1 MDTKDSYKQVVKSF
15 SLFGGVQV
23 FDVIIGLIRSKVLA
37 VLLGTVGVGLN
48 NLMQQPLNLIGTA
61 TGLGIGFSGVHDIAA
76 AKEENDD
83 EKISKTMVTVKRWAW
98 VTGIFGTLVVIFFS
112 SLLYKLTFSKEDIG
126 ANYSFDY
133 KHFIFLSV
141 ILLFTAMSSAQTAVL
156 RGIRKLKDTAKTGLF
171 GSFFG
176 LILTIPLY
184 YFYGIKG
191 IVPALII
198 AAAVNLF
205 FSWYYSRKVMV
216 MPVRISYRQSF
227 EDGIDMAKLGFIF
240 SLSTLISLFT
250 TYLMSLFLN
259 HYANKSEVGLYTA
272 GVNMTYR
279 YVGLIFTA
287 ISVDYFP
294 RLVGVHSNREK
305 MAEAVNQQ
313 SEIAIL
319 IIAPLMILYTAFLP
333 VIVRLLNTSEFLPIV
348 DFVRWFILGM
358 LFRAVSWALGFIVL
372 AKGDKG
378 IFFWTETISN
388 LLFLALNIGGYML
401 FGLEGLG
408 IAFVVLYLIYF
419 AMMIIIVWKRYEFTF
434 SKEFRK
440 LFLFQF
446 VICLLCFLVV
456 YWHIYPYAYI
466 GGTILFVVSLLYSV
480 EKLNQRINLKEI
492 FKTKIVKKK

>member
-1 MDTKDSYKQVVKSF
+1 LDTKDSYKQVVKSF

-37 VLLGTVGVGLN
+37 VLLGTIGVGLN
-48 NLMQQPLNLIGTA
+48 NLMQQPLNLISTA
-61 TGLGIGFSGVHDIAA
+61 TGLGLGFSGVRDIAA

-83 EKISKTMVTVKRWAW
+83 EKISKTMVTVKRWTW
-98 VTGIFGTLVVIFFS
+98 ITGIFGTLVVIFFS
-112 SLLYKLTFSKEDIG
+112 PLLYKLTFNKSE
-126 ANYSFDY
+126 ANIYSIDY
-133 KHFIFLSV
+133 KSFIFLSV
-141 ILLFTAMSSAQTAVL
+141 ILLFTAISSGQTAVL
-156 RGIRKLKDTAKTGLF
+156 KGIRKLKDTAKVGLF

-198 AAAVNLF
+198 AAIINLF
-205 FSWYYSRKVMV
+205 FSWYYSRKVKV
-216 MPVRISYRQSF
+216 IPVQISYRQSF
-227 EDGIDMAKLGFIF
+227 VDGMDMAKLGFLL
-240 SLSTLISLFT
+240 SLSNLIGMLA
-250 TYLMSLFLN
+250 TYLVSLFLN
-259 HYANKSEVGLYTA
+259 YYANKSEVGLYAA

-287 ISVDYFP
+287 ISIDYFP
-294 RLVGVHSNREK
+294 RLVGLNSNREK

-319 IIAPLMILYTAFLP
+319 VIAPLMILYTAFLP
-333 VIVRLLNTSEFLPIV
+333 VIVRLLNSTEFLPIV

-358 LFRAVSWALGFIVL
+358 LFRTITWALGYIVL

-378 IFFWTETISN
+378 IFFYTEMISN
-388 LLFLALNIGGYML
+388 LLFLVLNIGGYLL

-408 IAFVVLYLIYF
+408 VAFGIIYLGCSVMMVVVVRKKYG
-419 AMMIIIVWKRYEFTF
+419 IVF
-434 SKEFRK
+434 SREFRK

-446 VICLLCFLVV
+446 MICLMCFLVI
-456 YWHIYPYAYI
+456 YWHIYPYDYI

-480 EKLNQRINLKEI
+480 KKLNARIDLKEI
-492 FKTKIVKKK
+492 VKTKIAKKK